1 MRFEYFLTLLKNSSM
16 ILGNSSSGVREAPF
30 YGIPTINIGTRQ
42 SNRVNT
48 KSIFKKLNITEKKLE
63 MEIIKSSPKNM
74 KKIKLF
80 GNGTSAKK
88 IINLLKDKNI
98 WKTSIQKKFHND

>member
-48 KSIFKKLNITEKKLE
+48 KSIFNILNITEKKLE
-63 MEIIKSSPKNM
+63 MEIIKCSSPKNM

-80 GNGTSAKK
+80 GNGTSAKNNK
-88 IINLLKDKNI
+88 SLKR
-98 WKTSIQKKFHND
+98 

>member
-48 KSIFKKLNITEKKLE
+48 KSIFNILNITEKKLE

-74 KKIKLF
+74 KRLNF
-80 GNGTSAKK
+80 LEMA
-88 IINLLKDKNI
+88 LV
-98 WKTSIQKKFHND
+98 QKK